1 MDNKTLFRVVYKI
14 MGFDQEFSDFIMAD
28 NTLDAVVL
36 SFNSREKKHPQ
47 INWSYMYDT
56 HGNDLGTQ
64 VVRIEEF
71 GKPIVHG
78 PSEW

>member
-14 MGFDQEFSDFIMAD
+14 MGFDHEFTDLVMAN

-47 INWSYMYDT
+47 INWNYMFDT
-56 HGNDLGTQ
+56 YGDDLGTE

-71 GKPIVHG
+71 SKPVVHYK
-78 PSEW
+78 W